1 MQEDPHEHVGVEVSV
16 DGYLVI
22 FAATLRPAVVA
33 QLGIALAGDV
43 QKDIVVREKR
53 VHPLDRII
61 VQVAAQYFA
70 VLLLVTQKVGQSQ
83 LLRLWR
89 YMLTL
94 LLQAEHISNAS
105 NAITTSL
112 NNLLFILLFL

>member
-1 MQEDPHEHVGVEVSV
+1 
-16 DGYLVI
+16 
-22 FAATLRPAVVA
+22 
-33 QLGIALAGDV
+33 V

-83 LLRLWR
+83 
-89 YMLTL
+89 
-94 LLQAEHISNAS
+94 
-105 NAITTSL
+105 
-112 NNLLFILLFL
+112 

>member
-22 FAATLRPAVVA
+22 FSATLRPAVVT

-43 QKDIVVREKR
+43 QKDIVAHEER
-53 VHPLDRII
+53 VHPFHGIL
-61 VQVAAQYFA
+61 VQMAAQYFA

-83 LLRLWR
+83 
-89 YMLTL
+89 
-94 LLQAEHISNAS
+94 
-105 NAITTSL
+105 
-112 NNLLFILLFL
+112 